1 MNKSKK
7 NWAAAVAA
15 AAALCGVLS
24 LYQAGNAAPR
34 GEPPFSNPAE
44 QRLDQINYLSQ
55 ISDLLKEQNRLL
67 KEQNALLS
75 SGKLQVVV
83 TLPEK

>member
-1 MNKSKK
+1 MTAGKK
-7 NWAAAVAA
+7 QWAVAVAA
-15 AAALCGVLS
+15 AATLGLVLN
-24 LYQAGNAAPR
+24 LYQTGGAAPR
-34 GEPPFSNPAE
+34 GQPPFSNPAE
-44 QRLDQINYLSQ
+44 QRLDQVHQLKE